1 MVVRVKGIDCV
12 VSIHPYMEGK
22 KTALL
27 RGNDLSVSKELHD
40 AIACGD
46 TVKICIIPL
55 QTEEEILN
63 TPIPITKL
71 EWNNGNS
78 NS

>member
-1 MVVRVKGIDCV
+1 MIVNIKGIDCV

-27 RGNDLSVSKELHD
+27 SGNELSVSKELHD

-46 TVKICIIPL
+46 PL
-55 QTEEEILN
+55 
-63 TPIPITKL
+63 K
-71 EWNNGNS
+71 
-78 NS
+78 